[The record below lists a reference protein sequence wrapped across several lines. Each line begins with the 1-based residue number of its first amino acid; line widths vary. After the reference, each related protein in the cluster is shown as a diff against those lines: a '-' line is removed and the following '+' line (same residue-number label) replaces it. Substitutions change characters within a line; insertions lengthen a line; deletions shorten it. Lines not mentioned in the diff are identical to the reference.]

1 MERLLQLEPHQR
13 RIFGPLDNCAWSELV
28 RQGSRWRLLRH
39 NVSAFPTGDGRSL
52 SDGAGSG
59 ATPGVVPGVMP
70 DAGASPEEG
79 GPAPVSDADAV
90 V

>member
-1 MERLLQLEPHQR
+1 MERLLQLEAHQR

-28 RQGSRWRLLRH
+28 RQGARWRLRRH
-39 NVSAFPTGDGRSL
+39 NVSAFPTANGHSL
-52 SDGAGSG
+52 SDLAGSG
-59 ATPGVVPGVMP
+59 GVPE
-70 DAGASPEEG
+70 AGAGPEAG